1 MDKQNYYETH
11 KERFRY
17 LDKQAQAYIK
27 QEFDYLD
34 SLDLTSIVEEA
45 TRMHVDVNWIMK
57 TIEDTYGEDYEENFI
72 FNYIDSSDFM
82 TYLTEQYG
90 CIRRSYSIYYVD
102 KK

>member
-17 LDKQAQAYIK
+17 LDEQAQKYIK

-57 TIEDTYGEDYEENFI
+57 AIEDTYGENYEETFI
-72 FNYIDSSDFM
+72 FNYIDSSNFM
-82 TYLTEQYG
+82 DYLTEKYD
-90 CIRRSYSIYYVD
+90 CVRRSYSIYYVD